1 MRRARQP
8 AQSCRSRV
16 ASHPHRRPNSSD
28 TARAGEAQR
37 MIFPERWAGTAQSSQ
52 TTCTARFDTIQ
63 AIAGSFGDVGVET
76 PREGAAGASFVTGNG
91 PA

>member
-1 MRRARQP
+1 
-8 AQSCRSRV
+8 
-16 ASHPHRRPNSSD
+16 
-28 TARAGEAQR
+28 